1 MNKPLTENK
10 ISAIILV
17 LVLMVALV
25 IAACNNGI
33 TSEDNVPQDNET
45 TTASVAETSPAEAT
59 SATDSESAETT
70 TADTTIAP
78 SPTPELTLLDPV
90 ETNPANTSYQPAFAG
105 QTRAPGTVTKTD
117 YDVTILSEALQNPW
131 AVTALPDGRLII
143 TEKAGSVRIRSA
155 DSQASEQSNN
165 QSGDLLSGQLSEPIG
180 GFPAVDDRGQGG
192 LLDVAPAPDFL
203 TSRMLYFTLAEATG
217 QDSLTAVGRGR
228 LAADESSIE
237 GFEIIWRA
245 IPYFDNS
252 MHFGSRLAFDQDGNI
267 FVTTGERSDLRTRP
281 NAQLLES
288 GHGKVVKITPDGK
301 PAPGNPFAGV
311 DGVLPE
317 IYTYGHRN
325 VQGLAIEP
333 GNGGIWIS
341 EMGPRGGDE
350 LNLIEAGGNYGW
362 PVISYGIEY
371 SGDPIPGGLTAQ
383 DGMEQPV
390 YYWDPSLAPS
400 GMTFYTST
408 RIPEWQGNLFV
419 GGLVSKH
426 IARIVLEDGKV
437 IAEER
442 LLTGED
448 QRFRDV
454 GEGPDGALYTVTDG
468 GRLYRIG

>member
-1 MNKPLTENK
+1 M
-10 ISAIILV
+10 
-17 LVLMVALV
+17 
-25 IAACNNGI
+25 
-33 TSEDNVPQDNET
+33 
-45 TTASVAETSPAEAT
+45 AETSPAEAT

-131 AVTALPDGRLII
+131 AVTSLPDGRLII
-143 TEKAGSVRIRSA
+143 TEKAGSVRIWSA
-155 DSQASEQSNN
+155 DGQSSGQSNN

-203 TSRMLYFTLAEATG
+203 TSRMLYFTLAEATSQG
-217 QDSLTAVGRGR
+217 SLTAVGRGR
-228 LAADESSIE
+228 LSPDESRIE

-245 IPYFDNS
+245 VPYFDNS

-267 FVTTGERSDLRTRP
+267 FVTTGERSDLKTRP
-281 NAQLLES
+281 NAQLLDT
-288 GHGKVVKITPDGK
+288 GHGKVIKITPDGK
-301 PAPGNPFAGV
+301 PAPGNPFAGQ
-311 DGVLPE
+311 DRVLPE

-333 GNGGIWIS
+333 GTGRVWIS

-350 LNLIEAGGNYGW
+350 INLIEAGKNYGW

-400 GMTFYTST
+400 GMTFYMSD
-408 RIPEWQGNLFV
+408 RIPEWRGNLFI

-426 IARIVLEDGKV
+426 IARIVLEDGRV

-454 GEGPDGALYTVTDG
+454 GEGADGAIYAVTDG